1 MLTKEIAAIRIAREL
16 QDAERSVDQALSK
29 IATLASSM
37 ATARAETGLRP
48 AAGQSAF
55 MRLGQTQR
63 SLISASIGLTR
74 VHGDL
79 LKVNEEVR
87 AMSDEDG
94 ACPGQTTG
102 VLYTN
107 QLAA

>member
-1 MLTKEIAAIRIAREL
+1 MMTKEIAATRIAREL
-16 QDAERSVDQALSK
+16 QDAERSVDEALGK

-48 AAGQSAF
+48 IAGQSAL

-63 SLISASIGLTR
+63 SLISASVGLTR

-79 LKVNEEVR
+79 LKVNQEVR

-94 ACPGQTTG
+94 ACPGQTVG
-102 VLYTN
+102 LRYTN
-107 QLAA
+107 QIAA